1 MAGKRNRQR
10 QARRR
15 AEALAADDVERGEEA
30 AILARN
36 YPAELAAAGVAPD
49 DADGVLAW
57 WGEQRSEAH
66 PCTGEPAQRSID
78 LLRDFLLA
86 AGPVLEV
93 PAMSEASRLAQ
104 MPLATSYQAAQSW
117 LCWIG
122 KQQAAGA
129 DYPVDVVDALMWD
142 GLEALG
148 SPDRLLAGVTEES
161 AERAMT
167 LAFETDFQGAP
178 LYCDLVHTT
187 LGGGAAFASAWT
199 ACLAV
204 YLGLVIDLGEVEGR
218 SLVRRWHGKATEAHE
233 RAEGLARVAGWDVD
247 EADRIIRDQARAFL
261 RVGQPGSR
269 TGPMGGDS
277 VMSVLMFGFSAAWII
292 PAFVSAGIPA
302 GDVMSAFFNRCHA
315 WFVAAQSLTAAVTPE
330 AVGGPRG
337 RSGPWR

>member
-36 YPAELAAAGVAPD
+36 CPAELAAAGVAPD

-187 LGGGAAFASAWT
+187 LGGGAAFASAGPRASPSTSVSSSISARSKDARLSAAGT
-199 ACLAV
+199 ARQPKRTSERRAW
-204 YLGLVIDLGEVEGR
+204 LGSPAGMSTKPTGSSET
-218 SLVRRWHGKATEAHE
+218 RREPSCGSASQA
-233 RAEGLARVAGWDVD
+233 LARVQW
-247 EADRIIRDQARAFL
+247 
-261 RVGQPGSR
+261 
-269 TGPMGGDS
+269 
-277 VMSVLMFGFSAAWII
+277 AAT
-292 PAFVSAGIPA
+292 ASC
-302 GDVMSAFFNRCHA
+302 RC
-315 WFVAAQSLTAAVTPE
+315 
-330 AVGGPRG
+330 
-337 RSGPWR
+337 